1 MDKKRFIIEMG
12 IGIEQHGQEVT
23 KAAIKALR
31 DAMSRVCM
39 VGLTEMISLSDP
51 NDMII
56 DVLVACPR
64 PQELDLEALKKAI
77 PFGQKEISVVAGGMT
92 VRGHYHPGMSD
103 KSDEIIVANAAI
115 TVCIDMD
122 KTRRE

>member
-64 PQELDLEALKKAI
+64 PQELDLEAVKKAI
-77 PFGQKEISVVAGGMT
+77 PFGQKEISVVAGGMA

-122 KTRRE
+122 KARR